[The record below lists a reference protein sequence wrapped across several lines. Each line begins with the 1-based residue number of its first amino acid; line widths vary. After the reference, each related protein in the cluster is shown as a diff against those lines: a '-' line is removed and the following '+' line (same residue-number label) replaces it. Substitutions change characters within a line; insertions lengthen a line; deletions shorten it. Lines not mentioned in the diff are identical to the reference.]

1 MKLLYC
7 IRHGYSLHNKLF
19 KQIGEDAYRLPECI
33 DSYLLD
39 EGVDGAM
46 KLNTRENCK
55 LETAELVL
63 VSPLTRALQTAEI
76 VFTGIDKQIN
86 VMEILKEW
94 PNGLDT
100 PNQRKRKSELEN
112 RFKRFNFDAVCSEED
127 VTWNGDREETTEELN
142 MRINKFKNY
151 VKQRKEEKI
160 FVIGHTSFLSNMIW
174 GEEREMKHCE
184 IYECVID

>member
-1 MKLLYC
+1 M
-7 IRHGYSLHNKLF
+7 
-19 KQIGEDAYRLPECI
+19 
-33 DSYLLD
+33 
-39 EGVDGAM
+39 
-46 KLNTRENCK
+46 
-55 LETAELVL
+55 VL